1 MTANWDRIEKV
12 SERVNP
18 SVSEHDLQLLD
29 TYLDNELPPDDMDE
43 IRRRLKREPALA
55 AALDQLTRDRQLR
68 HRVFFEMDREVAHS
82 ARESTEQ
89 IARSL
94 RQAAVREVAWSNRR
108 GVIRQ
113 LTAAAACIVVGLL
126 VGWFGRERAEF
137 RTNPAERAMHQA
149 MDPDAAVTV
158 SSDAPRAGFNVAIT
172 DEKGNV
178 LAQQHF
184 ATLEEAQRFNNDL
197 LRWQQRQRQVR
208 NGDVRLIG
216 GKF

>member
-1 MTANWDRIEKV
+1 
-12 SERVNP
+12 VNP
-18 SVSEHDLQLLD
+18 SVSEHDLQLLE
-29 TYLDNELPPDDMDE
+29 TYLDNELAPDEME
-43 IRRRLKREPALA
+43 SIRARLKREPALA
-55 AALDQLTRDRQLR
+55 AALDQLTRDRQMR
-68 HRVFFEMDREVAHS
+68 HRVFFELDREIATT
-82 ARESTEQ
+82 ARASTDE

-108 GVIRQ
+108 NIFRQ
-113 LTAAAACIVVGLL
+113 LSAAAACIVVGLL
-126 VGWFGRERAEF
+126 AGWFGRERAEF
-137 RTNPAERAMHQA
+137 GSDPSERVMRQTIDSDST
-149 MDPDAAVTV
+149 MTV
-158 SSDAPRAGFNVAIT
+158 SSNPAAARAGFNVAIT

-197 LRWQQRQRQVR
+197 LRWEQQQRQVR

>member
-1 MTANWDRIEKV
+1 M
-12 SERVNP
+12 NP
-18 SVSEHDLQLLD
+18 SVSEHDLELLE
-29 TYLDNELPPDDMDE
+29 TYLDNELAPDDME
-43 IRRRLKREPALA
+43 SIRARLKREPGLA

-68 HRVFFEMDREVAHS
+68 HRVFFEVDREIATT
-82 ARESTEQ
+82 ARASTDE

-108 GVIRQ
+108 NIFRQ
-113 LTAAAACIVVGLL
+113 LSAAAACIVVGLL
-126 VGWFGRERAEF
+126 AGWFGRERAEF
-137 RTNPAERAMHQA
+137 RSDPSERVMRQTIDTDST
-149 MDPDAAVTV
+149 MTV
-158 SSDAPRAGFNVAIT
+158 SGKPAAPRAGFNVAIT

-197 LRWQQRQRQVR
+197 LRWQQQQRQVR